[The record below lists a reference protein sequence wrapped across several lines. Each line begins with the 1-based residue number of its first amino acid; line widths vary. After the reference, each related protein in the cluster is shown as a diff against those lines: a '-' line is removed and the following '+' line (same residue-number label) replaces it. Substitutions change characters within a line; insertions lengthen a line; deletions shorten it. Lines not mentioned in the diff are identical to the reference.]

1 MQLQQIQAM
10 VPFLAGCSA
19 VLCHSWEEEHWLLGF
34 PTDATGS
41 SPGHTSH
48 GISAKGK
55 EMCLPCQCIWGGL
68 SPPLP
73 QVLLAPFFLSPDKM
87 EERNSISEV

>member
-1 MQLQQIQAM
+1 MS
-10 VPFLAGCSA
+10 FLGGGALA
-19 VLCHSWEEEHWLLGF
+19 VGIPRH
-34 PTDATGS
+34 DATGS

-55 EMCLPCQCIWGGL
+55 ETCLPCHCIWGGL

-73 QVLLAPFFLSPDKM
+73 QVLLAPSRLSPDKM
-87 EERNSISEV
+87 EERNSVSEV